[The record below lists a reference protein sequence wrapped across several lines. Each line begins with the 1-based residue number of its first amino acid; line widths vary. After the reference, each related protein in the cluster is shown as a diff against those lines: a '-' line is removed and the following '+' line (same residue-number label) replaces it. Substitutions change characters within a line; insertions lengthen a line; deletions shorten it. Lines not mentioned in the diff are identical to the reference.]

1 MSHGSI
7 NDLVRERIRR
17 LRNARG
23 IGVTELASR
32 AGIPVSSYASLE
44 SGAYRIT
51 LDNLFRILGALDV
64 GIEDVWPVESEGIRV
79 TDEALYL
86 KRVQEFRLSEIV
98 SLSAAEGCALFA
110 DRNGRCSVV
119 AALHLSDVLLDR
131 LVLYL
136 EQGQQLGGGRWFERQ
151 YRDIA
156 FHFFLK
162 TDSCPDFVQAMIQT
176 YLINWS
182 ALFGSELSGE

>member
-1 MSHGSI
+1 MNHGSI

-17 LRNARG
+17 LRTARG
-23 IGVTELASR
+23 IGVTELAVR

-64 GIEDVWPVESEGIRV
+64 GIEDVWPIESEGVRV
-79 TDEALYL
+79 TDENLYL

-98 SLSAAEGCALFA
+98 SLSGAEGCALFA
-110 DRNGRCSVV
+110 EQDGECSVV
-119 AALHLSDVLLDR
+119 GASHLSDTLLDR
-131 LVLYL
+131 LALYL
-136 EQGQQLGGGRWFERQ
+136 GQGQQLGGGLWFERR
-151 YRDIA
+151 YRDTR

-162 TDSCPDFVQAMIQT
+162 AESCPDFVQTIIQT

-182 ALFGSELSGE
+182 ALFGSELAGK

>member
-17 LRNARG
+17 LRTARG
-23 IGVTELASR
+23 IGVTELAVR
-32 AGIPVSSYASLE
+32 AGLPVSSYASLE
-44 SGAYRIT
+44 NGAYRIT

-64 GIEDVWPVESEGIRV
+64 GIEDVWPIESEGVRV

-98 SLSAAEGCALFA
+98 SLSGADGCALFA
-110 DRNGRCSVV
+110 ERDGNCSVV
-119 AALHLSDVLLDR
+119 ASSHLSDTLLDR
-131 LVLYL
+131 LALYL
-136 EQGQQLGGGRWFERQ
+136 GQGTQLGGGLWFQRS
-151 YRDIA
+151 YRDTC
-156 FHFFLK
+156 FHFFLNAE
-162 TDSCPDFVQAMIQT
+162 SCPDFVQAVIQT

-182 ALFGSELSGE
+182 ALFGSELAGK

>member
-1 MSHGSI
+1 MNHGSV

-17 LRNARG
+17 LRTARG
-23 IGVTELASR
+23 IGVTELAGR

-44 SGAYRIT
+44 NGAYRIT

-64 GIEDVWPVESEGIRV
+64 GIEDVWPIEPEGVRV

-86 KRVQEFRLSEIV
+86 KRVQEFRLNEVV
-98 SLSAAEGCALFA
+98 SLSGAEGCALFA
-110 DRNGRCSVV
+110 EREGRCSVV
-119 AALHLSDVLLDR
+119 ASTHLSDVLVDR

-136 EQGQQLGGGRWFERQ
+136 EQGQQLGGGLWYERR
-151 YRDIA
+151 YREMR

-162 TDSCPDFVQAMIQT
+162 TDQCPDFVQAMIQT
-176 YLINWS
+176 YMINWS
-182 ALFGSELSGE
+182 ALFGSSLSRQ